1 MVVIP
6 SVLTGVDP
14 LGADTITSG
23 MNTLKVVEPTSTVI
37 VSVTLTIVPMSG
49 TPTVLICVPE
59 KLRLRR

>member
-1 MVVIP
+1 M
-6 SVLTGVDP
+6 
-14 LGADTITSG
+14 ITSG

-49 TPTVLICVPE
+49 TPTVLIFVPE